1 MKIFVYILEEFPEII
16 SSILMMIMKIYLHLD
31 FNPTLRRH
39 ILYNKNNNQMLIKQ
53 FIIPYSCVMHD
64 IIKYG
69 KP

>member
-1 MKIFVYILEEFPEII
+1 MILYVCNIEYIFIVLKKKKHP
-16 SSILMMIMKIYLHLD
+16 L
-31 FNPTLRRH
+31 NTTLRRH